1 MGFIIFHQGILT
13 IVVLQIRFAQTLILC
28 PKGLVVEE
36 TMDDTGYQG
45 SLKGQFLMAM
55 PGMVDPNFQQTVTC
69 MCEHNSQGAM
79 GLVVN
84 RVQNALRQR
93 IFLKS

>member
-1 MGFIIFHQGILT
+1 M
-13 IVVLQIRFAQTLILC
+13 
-28 PKGLVVEE
+28 ED
-36 TMDDTGYQG
+36 MGYQG

-55 PGMVDPNFQQTVTC
+55 PGMVDPNFQHTVTC

-84 RVQNALRQR
+84 RVQNALTAKD
-93 IFLKS
+93 IFEELKIEYSP

>member
-1 MGFIIFHQGILT
+1 MEN
-13 IVVLQIRFAQTLILC
+13 
-28 PKGLVVEE
+28 KGYE
-36 TMDDTGYQG
+36 G

-55 PGMVDPNFQQTVTC
+55 PGLVDPNFHQTVTC

-84 RVQNALRQR
+84 RVQNALNGTGGQPGSKCLNGQGY
-93 IFLKS
+93 F

>member
-1 MGFIIFHQGILT
+1 MGET
-13 IVVLQIRFAQTLILC
+13 
-28 PKGLVVEE
+28 VED
-36 TMDDTGYQG
+36 MGYQG

-55 PGMVDPNFQQTVTC
+55 PGLVDPNFHQTVTC

-84 RVQNALRQR
+84 RVQSALTAKD
-93 IFLKS
+93 IFEELKMEYAPEAEKMK